1 MWALFEH
8 RSVARMSRHHV
19 FHAAASQ
26 EEEEAF
32 WFHCWPAVWI
42 LVPFFSSAKL
52 ALCLKPL
59 RCKSQ
64 EGDKLA
70 PCPAGVVRVSSA
82 SAGDSCW
89 GTDQARIL

>member
-1 MWALFEH
+1 MHEWA
-8 RSVARMSRHHV
+8 SRFPCCCV
-19 FHAAASQ
+19 SGGEGSF
-26 EEEEAF
+26 
-32 WFHCWPAVWI
+32 
-42 LVPFFSSAKL
+42 LVPLLASNVDLGSFFSSAKL
-52 ALCLKPL
+52 AVCQNTL

-64 EGDKLA
+64 EGDKIA

>member
-1 MWALFEH
+1 MHEWA
-8 RSVARMSRHHV
+8 SRFPCCCV
-19 FHAAASQ
+19 SGGEGSF
-26 EEEEAF
+26 
-32 WFHCWPAVWI
+32 
-42 LVPFFSSAKL
+42 LVPLLASDVDLGSFFSSAKL
-52 ALCLKPL
+52 AVCQNTL

-64 EGDKLA
+64 EGDKIA